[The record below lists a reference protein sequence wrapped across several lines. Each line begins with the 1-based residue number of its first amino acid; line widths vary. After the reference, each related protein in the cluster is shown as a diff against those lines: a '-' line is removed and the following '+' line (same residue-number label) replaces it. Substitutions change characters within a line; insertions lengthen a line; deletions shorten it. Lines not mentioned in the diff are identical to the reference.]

1 MKKGTVRKI
10 LSALQSTSGKDFL
23 NRLTLQLDQ
32 AIDADYTFISRI
44 NIENHSSTTLSLVS
58 HGKIADNFTYS
69 LEHTPCA
76 DVSDDSLCVYPENI
90 CAHYP
95 KDQLLVDMKV
105 EGYIGTPLHDSQG
118 NVMGIVVAL
127 YETKIEDPEL
137 VTSLFELF
145 TGRISAEIER
155 MEHQEALTKL
165 NSELEQ
171 KVTERT
177 LKLQET
183 LDQLKAS
190 QNQLIENEKLAALG
204 RLVAGVAHEVNTP
217 LGVSLLANSTIE
229 SCYHEIKDAFSSGAL
244 SKHVLETNLE
254 TINEAQETIGLNLS
268 RATELITNFKQLASD
283 FHIDEL
289 ETINL
294 SEWIDAL
301 LSSLQLLI
309 NTSDIELIK
318 HYPETNIELITY
330 PFRLAQVITN
340 IISNSVNH
348 AFDQDATHHK
358 FIAID
363 VHTNDEECII
373 SLQDN
378 GQGMDQ
384 DVTSHIYDPF
394 FTTKRG
400 VGGMGLG
407 MSIVKNLVSDSLK
420 GSIDIDSKPGE
431 GTRVN
436 IHLPKRAAA

>member
-23 NRLTLQLDQ
+23 DRLTLQLHQ
-32 AIDADYTFISRI
+32 AIGADYTFISRI
-44 NIENHSSTTLSLVS
+44 NINSKNSTTLSLVD
-58 HGKIADNFTYS
+58 HGEIAENFTYS

-90 CAHYP
+90 CSFYP
-95 KDQLLVDMKV
+95 KDQLLVDMKI
-105 EGYIGTPLHDSQG
+105 EGYIGTPLHDSQN

-127 YETKIEDPEL
+127 YEKKINDPEL

-155 MEHQEALTKL
+155 MEHQDALTKL
-165 NSELEQ
+165 NNELER

-177 LKLQET
+177 NKLQET
-183 LDQLKAS
+183 LDRLKAS

-217 LGVSLLANSTIE
+217 LGVALLANSTIE
-229 SCYHEIKDAFSSGAL
+229 SCYHEIKEAFTTNAL
-244 SKHVLETNLE
+244 SKHALESNLE
-254 TINEAQETIGLNLS
+254 TINEAQESIALNLS

-294 SEWIDAL
+294 SDWIDAL

-318 HYPETNIELITY
+318 HYPESNIELITY

-348 AFDQDATHHK
+348 AFDHKSTDHK

-363 VHTNDEECII
+363 VQTSDDECII

-384 DVTSHIYDPF
+384 NVASHIYDPF

-400 VGGMGLG
+400 DGGTGLG

-420 GSIDIDSKPGE
+420 GSIAVESKPGE
-431 GTRVN
+431 GTKVS
-436 IHLPKRAAA
+436 IYLPKKL